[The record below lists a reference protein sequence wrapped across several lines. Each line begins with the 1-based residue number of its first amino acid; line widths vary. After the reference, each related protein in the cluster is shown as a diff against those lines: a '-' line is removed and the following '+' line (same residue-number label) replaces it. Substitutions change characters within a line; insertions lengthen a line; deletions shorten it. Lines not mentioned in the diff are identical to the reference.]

1 MNNNTEK
8 NKATGIKTWPEG
20 DRRKFLKKVIRTA
33 ETLLKN
39 NDVEYSPINY
49 ILLHFHVKAIKLAR
63 GLLVL
68 CNAGF
73 MSDAK
78 ILLRSLF
85 EVAYYCEYIL
95 IDPKDI
101 KAAENIMALAAFEE
115 KNTQEGIDRYG
126 GVDIDKMAINEKDKS
141 FLKIRVP
148 QKRQIIE
155 NNYSFIV
162 ERLRKRSTNYGD
174 LSADKI
180 LKKEGII
187 NKSFLKGVNK
197 IFNEETSTKDFWKRY
212 KNILRDCSKSI
223 HALDFETNVMKIDG
237 KLEYK
242 LKDREETGKVI
253 LSAAASFLIRTMDV
267 ANEVLNFKSDDK
279 IKKLFDEAKRLS

>member
-1 MNNNTEK
+1 MKLNQI
-8 NKATGIKTWPEG
+8 AYVW
-20 DRRKFLKKVIRTA
+20 RRRNFLKKVIRTA

-39 NDVEYSPINY
+39 NDVNKEEYSPTKY
-49 ILLHFHVKAIKLAR
+49 VALHFYVKAIKLVR

-68 CNAGF
+68 CNAGL

-115 KNTQEGIDRYG
+115 KNTEEGINRYG
-126 GVDIDKMAINEKDKS
+126 GVDIDKMAINEKDKE

-148 QKRQIIE
+148 QKTQVVE
-155 NNYSFIV
+155 DNYSFIV
-162 ERLRKRSTNYGD
+162 ERLRKRSTAYDN

-180 LKKEGII
+180 LDKESII
-187 NKSFLKGVNK
+187 NKSFLEGVNK
-197 IFNEETSTKDFWKRY
+197 IFNEETNTKDFWKRY
-212 KNILRDCSKSI
+212 KNILRDCSKSV
-223 HALDFETNVMKIDG
+223 HVLDFETNVMKTDE

-242 LKDREETGKVI
+242 LRDREETGKVI
-253 LSAAASFLIRTMDV
+253 LSAGTSFLIRIADV
-267 ANEVLNFKSDDK
+267 ANEILNLKSDDK
-279 IKKLFDEAKRLS
+279 IKKLLGEAKRLS

>member
-1 MNNNTEK
+1 MKLNQLVYV
-8 NKATGIKTWPEG
+8 W
-20 DRRKFLKKVIRTA
+20 RRIKFLEKVIRTA

-39 NDVEYSPINY
+39 NDVNKEECGPTKY
-49 ILLHFHVKAIKLAR
+49 IVLHFHVKAIKLAR

-68 CNAGF
+68 CNAGL

-101 KAAENIMALAAFEE
+101 KAAENIMALAAFED
-115 KNTQEGIDRYG
+115 KNTEEGIIRYG
-126 GVDIDKMAINEKDKS
+126 GVDIDKMAINEKDKD

-148 QKRQIIE
+148 QKTQNVE

-162 ERLRKRSTNYGD
+162 ERLRKRSTQYGD

-180 LKKEGII
+180 LEKEGII
-187 NKSFLKGVNK
+187 NKSFLEGVNK
-197 IFNEETSTKDFWKRY
+197 IFNEETSTKNFWKRY
-212 KNILRDCSKSI
+212 KNILRDCSKSV
-223 HALDFETNVMKIDG
+223 HALDFETNVMKTDE

-253 LSAAASFLIRTMDV
+253 LSATATFLIRIMDV

-279 IKKLFDEAKRLS
+279 IKKLFNEAMKLS

>member
-1 MNNNTEK
+1 MKLNQLVYV
-8 NKATGIKTWPEG
+8 W
-20 DRRKFLKKVIRTA
+20 RRIKFLEKVIRTA

-39 NDVEYSPINY
+39 NDVNKEECGPTKY
-49 ILLHFHVKAIKLAR
+49 IVLHFHVKAIKLAR

-68 CNAGF
+68 CNAGL

-115 KNTQEGIDRYG
+115 KNTEKGIDRYG
-126 GVDIDKMAINEKDKS
+126 GVDIDKMAINEKDKD

-148 QKRQIIE
+148 QKTQNVE

-162 ERLRKRSTNYGD
+162 ERLRKRSTQYGD
-174 LSADKI
+174 LPADKI
-180 LKKEGII
+180 LEKEGII
-187 NKSFLKGVNK
+187 NKSFLEGVNK
-197 IFNEETSTKDFWKRY
+197 KFNEETSTKDFWKRY
-212 KNILRDCSKSI
+212 KNILRDCSKSV
-223 HALDFETNVMKIDG
+223 HALDFETNVMKTDE

-242 LKDREETGKVI
+242 FKDREETGKVI
-253 LSAAASFLIRTMDV
+253 LSATTTFLIRIMDV

>member
-1 MNNNTEK
+1 MKLNQLVYV
-8 NKATGIKTWPEG
+8 W
-20 DRRKFLKKVIRTA
+20 RRIKFLKKVIRTA

-39 NDVEYSPINY
+39 NDVNKEECGPTKY
-49 ILLHFHVKAIKLAR
+49 IVLHFYVKAIKLAR

-68 CNAGF
+68 RNAGL

-101 KAAENIMALAAFEE
+101 KAAENIMALAAFED
-115 KNTQEGIDRYG
+115 KNTEEGIIRYG
-126 GVDIDKMAINEKDKS
+126 GVDIDKMAINEKDKD

-148 QKRQIIE
+148 QETQNVE

-162 ERLRKRSTNYGD
+162 ERLRKRSTQYGD

-180 LKKEGII
+180 LEKEGII
-187 NKSFLKGVNK
+187 NKSFLEGVNK
-197 IFNEETSTKDFWKRY
+197 IFNEETSTKNFWKRY
-212 KNILRDCSKSI
+212 KNILRDCSKSV
-223 HALDFETNVMKIDG
+223 HALDFETNVMKTDE

-253 LSAAASFLIRTMDV
+253 LSSATTFLIRIIDV

-279 IKKLFDEAKRLS
+279 IKKLFIEAMKLS

>member
-1 MNNNTEK
+1 MKLDQITYV
-8 NKATGIKTWPEG
+8 W
-20 DRRKFLKKVIRTA
+20 RRRNFLKKVIRIA

-39 NDVEYSPINY
+39 NDINKEKYSLTKYVI
-49 ILLHFHVKAIKLAR
+49 LHFHVKAIKLAR

-68 CNAGF
+68 CNAGL
-73 MSDAK
+73 MSNAK

-115 KNTQEGIDRYG
+115 KNTEEGINRYG
-126 GVDIDKMAINEKDKS
+126 GVDIDKMAINEKDKE

-148 QKRQIIE
+148 QKTQVVE
-155 NNYSFIV
+155 DNYSFIV
-162 ERLRKRSTNYGD
+162 ERLRKRSTAYDN

-180 LKKEGII
+180 LDKESII
-187 NKSFLKGVNK
+187 NKSFLEGVNK
-197 IFNEETSTKDFWKRY
+197 IFNEETNTKDFWKRY
-212 KNILRDCSKSI
+212 KNILRDCSKSV
-223 HALDFETNVMKIDG
+223 HVLDFETNVMKTDE

-242 LKDREETGKVI
+242 LRDREETGKVI
-253 LSAAASFLIRTMDV
+253 LSAGTSFLIRIADV
-267 ANEVLNFKSDDK
+267 ANEILNLKSDDK
-279 IKKLFDEAKRLS
+279 IKKLLGEAKRLS

>member
-1 MNNNTEK
+1 MKLNQLVYV
-8 NKATGIKTWPEG
+8 W
-20 DRRKFLKKVIRTA
+20 RRIKFLEKVIRTA

-39 NDVEYSPINY
+39 NDVNKEECGPTKY
-49 ILLHFHVKAIKLAR
+49 IVLHFYVKAIKLAR

-68 CNAGF
+68 CNAGL

-101 KAAENIMALAAFEE
+101 KAAENIMALAAFED
-115 KNTQEGIDRYG
+115 KNTEECIIRYG
-126 GVDIDKMAINEKDKS
+126 GVDIDKMAINEKDKD

-148 QKRQIIE
+148 QKTQNVE

-162 ERLRKRSTNYGD
+162 ERLRKRSTQYGN

-180 LKKEGII
+180 LEKEGII
-187 NKSFLKGVNK
+187 NKSFLEGVNK
-197 IFNEETSTKDFWKRY
+197 IFNEETSTKNFWKRY
-212 KNILRDCSKSI
+212 KNILRDCSKSV
-223 HALDFETNVMKIDG
+223 HALDFETNVMKTDE

-253 LSAAASFLIRTMDV
+253 LSATTTFLIRIMDV

-279 IKKLFDEAKRLS
+279 IKKLFNEAMKLS

>member
-1 MNNNTEK
+1 MKLNQLVYV
-8 NKATGIKTWPEG
+8 W
-20 DRRKFLKKVIRTA
+20 RRIKFLEKVIRTA
-33 ETLLKN
+33 ETLLKYK
-39 NDVEYSPINY
+39 DVNKEEYSPIKY
-49 ILLHFHVKAIKLAR
+49 VVLHFHVKAIKLVR
-63 GLLVL
+63 GLLAL
-68 CNAGF
+68 CNAGL

-101 KAAENIMALAAFEE
+101 KAAENIMALAAFEN
-115 KNTQEGIDRYG
+115 KNTEEGIIRYG
-126 GVDIDKMAINEKDKS
+126 GVDIDKMAINEKDKD

-148 QKRQIIE
+148 QKTQNVE

-162 ERLRKRSTNYGD
+162 ERLRKRCTQYGD

-180 LKKEGII
+180 LEKEGII
-187 NKSFLKGVNK
+187 NKSFLEGVNK
-197 IFNEETSTKDFWKRY
+197 IFNEETSTKNFWKRY
-212 KNILRDCSKSI
+212 KNILRDCSKFV
-223 HALDFETNVMKIDG
+223 HALDFETNVMKTDE

-253 LSAAASFLIRTMDV
+253 LSATTTFLIRIMDV

-279 IKKLFDEAKRLS
+279 IKKLFNEAMKLS